1 MNYEIFGP
9 ERLEAVRAIY
19 EEAGWYAYLGNDE
32 ALHRAFEQSL
42 YVLGAFEGDELIGF
56 VRCVG
61 DGEHVV
67 IVQDL
72 IVRKARRRQGIGRM
86 LLQYAMER
94 YGHVRMLA
102 LFTDMEDE
110 AANRFYQKMGL
121 RRAEQMRC
129 AAYMR

>member
-19 EEAGWYAYLGNDE
+19 EEAGWYAYFGNDE

-67 IVQDL
+67 IVQD
-72 IVRKARRRQGIGRM
+72 
-86 LLQYAMER
+86 
-94 YGHVRMLA
+94 
-102 LFTDMEDE
+102 
-110 AANRFYQKMGL
+110 
-121 RRAEQMRC
+121 
-129 AAYMR
+129 